1 MVGVDSSGMKTTMP
15 LGKLV
20 YMPEESTPTIASE
33 GNREALAYLEL
44 GEHTDY
50 YGRLFAAAPKLL
62 KACETLAEDCR
73 MALSGEWDKG
83 DEGFEA
89 SLDLLESAIN

>member
-1 MVGVDSSGMKTTMP
+1 MP
-15 LGKLV
+15 LGKLF
-20 YMPEESTPTIASE
+20 YMPNESTPTIASE
-33 GNREALAYLEL
+33 GNREAVAYLEM

-73 MALSGEWDKG
+73 MGLSGEWDKG
-83 DEGFEA
+83 DEGFA
-89 SLDLLESAIN
+89 DSLQLLESVIREATLAEHED